1 VIFLDEKSPPLVH
14 YFMLNSVLLGQLPFD
29 NAVECLLSLVVH
41 LISLVGSLIKYLH
54 EGIVA
59 ILKDLVVCE
68 SLHLVG

>member
-1 VIFLDEKSPPLVH
+1 
-14 YFMLNSVLLGQLPFD
+14 MLNSVLLGQLPFD

-41 LISLVGSLIKYLH
+41 LISLVGSLIEYLH
-54 EGIVA
+54 EGVVA

>member
-14 YFMLNSVLLGQLPFD
+14 YFMFNSVLLGQLPFD

-41 LISLVGSLIKYLH
+41 LISLVGALIEYFH
-54 EGIVA
+54 EGVMT
-59 ILKDLVVCE
+59 ILEDLVVCE